1 MSKYINLFK
10 DNSTIKFKYKDKTL
24 NLCLRMHPAL
34 PIIYIFTLDKKDI
47 CIYTGNIGNKKDT
60 VAFKLWIERLYTR
73 S

>member
-24 NLCLRMHPAL
+24 NLCLRMHPAS
-34 PIIYIFTLDKKDI
+34 PIISIFTLDKKDI
-47 CIYTGNIGNKKDT
+47 CIYEGTKKGT
-60 VAFKLWIERLYTR
+60 VALKLLIERLYTR